1 MVKYRINMVKVIR
14 EEEKRAKNQRLSI
27 LLISLSCFAFL
38 LISIFYSTLQVLG
51 MQLLINEERD
61 KLARIESEYK
71 KYKKTKMTVDKS
83 DIELLDRLQTN
94 RIYWT
99 KKLESMAMHLP
110 DSQPISYWITDFGYR
125 QNSFTVRGYGYIT
138 PKQEQLIEL
147 DTYLNNLRT
156 DRNFSDVF
164 LTTFLNST
172 VRSDEDERRRVS
184 FEYSSLRREAG
195 K

>member
-1 MVKYRINMVKVIR
+1 MVKYRINMVKMIR
-14 EEEKRAKNQRLSI
+14 EEERKARTQRLSI

-51 MQLLINEERD
+51 MQLLINKERE
-61 KLARIESEYK
+61 KLARIETEYK
-71 KYKKTKMTVDKS
+71 KYRKTKMTVNKS

-110 DSQPISYWITDFGYR
+110 DSQPISYWITDFGYK

-138 PKQEQLIEL
+138 PMQEQLIEL
-147 DTYLNNLRT
+147 DTYLNNLRM
-156 DRNFSDVF
+156 DQNFSDIF
-164 LTTFLNST
+164 RTIYLNSA
-172 VRSDEDERRRVS
+172 VRTDEAVRRRVS
-184 FEYSSLRREAG
+184 FEYSSLRREGG